1 VATSIKNSTGL
12 NHQAGRVNLAG
23 NDSLRLDLYPSFG
36 KYDTIKFPRN
46 DHVIAFDLAFNGGDW
61 YTIND
66 VTMSVSPDPRYYNLL
81 SLTPSIPIPPPS
93 PTSVRAGDGAH
104 LLTCE
109 VCSVVEA
116 EERALSDLLRTQ
128 LTRRA
133 APDALKER
141 LAAEYGAQPE
151 RTLQPRKLRPHP
163 QLTAAVGAL
172 AACGIAVPMM
182 SGRGLGHTGGTL
194 DKLESIPG
202 FRTNLSLAEAKA
214 QVQKLGCALIG
225 QTAEIAPA
233 DRKLYALRDV
243 TATVESIPLI
253 SASIMSKKLAEGLNG
268 LVLDVKNGSGAFLP
282 EVARGLELA
291 KTMIAL
297 GEDRGC
303 PTVALITAMDRPLG
317 RACGNVLETEEA
329 ILALRGEGPPDLLEV
344 TYALGVEM
352 LLQGGIEKNTKKAR
366 KKLETAIESG
376 LAAEK
381 FEQIIEAQGGN
392 PKAVEDPSVLPQAL
406 AVEVYA
412 APRTGVVQRVEP
424 RTIGRAIIALGGGRR
439 TVDDIIDP
447 TVGFVITVKPGDK
460 VLEGE
465 PIASVFAKDADGI
478 RPPVHDDADGHCESR
493 ENTAHDERGHGGDRR
508 RAQGGVRRIIGG
520 FIFGR
525 GLAVEPTARDERD
538 GQGAH
543 ERFAG
548 FPAES
553 RRPSNCRLRLC
564 STLRNRP
571 WGSGSESP
579 NSGRAP
585 EKNGLAL
592 PPELAPPSDS
602 A

>member
-1 VATSIKNSTGL
+1 MIVGPLIERKRDGGALSPEEWSALVAEYTAGRIPDYQIAALLMAVFLRGLERAELAALTDAMLASGQRLSFDGWATPRIDKHSTGGVGDKVSL
-12 NHQAGRVNLAG
+12 VLAP
-23 NDSLRLDLYPSFG
+23 L
-36 KYDTIKFPRN
+36 
-46 DHVIAFDLAFNGGDW
+46 V
-61 YTIND
+61 
-66 VTMSVSPDPRYYNLL
+66 
-81 SLTPSIPIPPPS
+81 
-93 PTSVRAGDGAH
+93 
-104 LLTCE
+104 
-109 VCSVVEA
+109 
-116 EERALSDLLRTQ
+116 
-128 LTRRA
+128 
-133 APDALKER
+133 
-141 LAAEYGAQPE
+141 
-151 RTLQPRKLRPHP
+151 
-163 QLTAAVGAL
+163 
-172 AACGIAVPMM
+172 AACGVAVPMM

-202 FRTNLSLAEAKA
+202 FRTDLSLAQAKA
-214 QVQKLGCALIG
+214 QVQNLGCALIG

-253 SASIMSKKLAEGLNG
+253 AASIMSKKLAEGLSG

-282 EVARGLELA
+282 ELARGLELA

-303 PTVALITAMDRPLG
+303 PTIALITAMDRPLG

-366 KKLETAIESG
+366 KKLETAIDSG

-381 FEQIIEAQGGN
+381 FEQVIEAQGGN
-392 PKAVEDPSVLPQAL
+392 PKTVEDPSVLPQAQ

-439 TVDDIIDP
+439 TVEDTIDP

-478 RPPVHDDADGHCESR
+478 RTGFESL
-493 ENTAHDERGHGGDRR
+493 AQAIVIGDKLTKKPLPLVSHRVT
-508 RAQGGVRRIIGG
+508 RAGV
-520 FIFGR
+520 
-525 GLAVEPTARDERD
+525 E
-538 GQGAH
+538 
-543 ERFAG
+543 
-548 FPAES
+548 
-553 RRPSNCRLRLC
+553 
-564 STLRNRP
+564 
-571 WGSGSESP
+571 
-579 NSGRAP
+579 
-585 EKNGLAL
+585 
-592 PPELAPPSDS
+592 ELAKS
-602 A
+602 